1 MLSKNG
7 KNIQTY
13 EGQWTGVSN
22 VGSAK
27 GPVFYDASAPKQEVT
42 VKPIDAQG
50 EWESRRL
57 WQQVANGIRTGDY
70 ETAGRE
76 KTRIENEQRQRRK
89 DEQAA
94 GTSWQLVRFD
104 HVDSDPEFQ
113 KLAAMMSDKA
123 VPATEDAYVFKG

>member
-1 MLSKNG
+1 M
-7 KNIQTY
+7 
-13 EGQWTGVSN
+13 
-22 VGSAK
+22 
-27 GPVFYDASAPKQEVT
+27 FYDASAPKQEVT
-42 VKPIDAQG
+42 VKPLDQQG

-94 GTSWQLVRFD
+94 GTPWELVRFE

-123 VPATEDAYVFKG
+123 VPATEDAYVYKG

>member
-1 MLSKNG
+1 M
-7 KNIQTY
+7 
-13 EGQWTGVSN
+13 
-22 VGSAK
+22 
-27 GPVFYDASAPKQEVT
+27 T
-42 VKPIDAQG
+42 VKPVDAQG

-57 WQQVANGIRTGDY
+57 WEKVANGIRTGDY

-94 GTSWQLVRFD
+94 GSPWQLVRFE

-123 VPATEDAYVFKG
+123 VPSTEDAYVFKG